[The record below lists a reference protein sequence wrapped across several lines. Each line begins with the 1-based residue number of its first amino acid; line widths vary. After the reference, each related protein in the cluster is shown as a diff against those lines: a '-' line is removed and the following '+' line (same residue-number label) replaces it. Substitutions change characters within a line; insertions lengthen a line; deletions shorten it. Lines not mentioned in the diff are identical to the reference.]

1 MKWWKYVG
9 HQWKISTDQQDIFY
23 WENICK
29 NRHTGCLVCWNLFKA
44 MNDTNNKVNKKK
56 NRIPNYCFTWNLH
69 VRVLSFPQLK
79 KIMQVLVNRSVC
91 KNNKQQFAHLPVDL
105 VFFIDFL
112 FISTKFNFKL
122 FFYILSSFFLVFQG
136 LLPLFGDGGSDG
148 CFPFQHQQPEKK
160 KLQKNKTV
168 GHFSTKHC
176 QHYCLYSVRWAV
188 VMTVGVSVRYQ
199 NMITS
204 LGWRFGLFLL
214 CVSLDWFGVA
224 WFRLD

>member
-160 KLQKNKTV
+160 KTTEKQNGGTFFNEALPTLLFVFRAV
-168 GHFSTKHC
+168 GGGDDSRRVCSLSKHDHFSW
-176 QHYCLYSVRWAV
+176 L
-188 VMTVGVSVRYQ
+188 TVWFVF
-199 NMITS
+199 T
-204 LGWRFGLFLL
+204 L
-214 CVSLDWFGVA
+214 C
-224 WFRLD
+224 